1 MEFEEVKLL
10 SSAYLFQNYG
20 REEICFSH
28 GEKEFLFDLQGNR
41 YIDYVAGIAVN
52 ALGHNHPALVRAIAE
67 QAQRMIHVSNLY
79 YIQEQA
85 DLGEAVA
92 SIVPS
97 PLGVSMFVNSG
108 AEANEAALKL
118 ASKASGRKGFVACK
132 NSFHGRT
139 AGALSATGQVKYQT
153 GFEPLLSTAFSFV
166 PYNDPEA
173 LKAAVTRD
181 TAGVLLEPV
190 QGEGGVLSATPE
202 FMRTARDVCDDTGA
216 LMIIDEVQ
224 TGMGRTG
231 KWFGFQHFGVVPDMV
246 TLAKALGGGVPIGAL
261 VSTREIS
268 KAFTPGSHG
277 TTFGGNP
284 LACAAALAV
293 INTMKRDRLVERSAE
308 LGAKWRSELTRIAS
322 GHECVKDVRG
332 LGLMNGIEMEDK
344 AREFQRFGLVKRL
357 LINVA
362 AGKVVR
368 AVPPLIISDA
378 SVRTFNDSLSSFLA
392 LQ

>member
-1 MEFEEVKLL
+1 MEFQEVKLL

-20 REEICFSH
+20 REDICFSK
-28 GEKEFLFDLQGNR
+28 GQKEFLYDLQGNR

-52 ALGHNHPALVRAIAE
+52 ALGHNHPALVKAISE

-79 YIQEQA
+79 YVKEQA

-118 ASKASGRKGFVACK
+118 ASKATGRKHFVACN

-153 GFEPLLSTAFSFV
+153 GFEPLLSQAFSFV

-173 LKAAVTRD
+173 LKAAVNKD
-181 TAGVLLEPV
+181 TAGVMLEPI
-190 QGEGGVLSATPE
+190 QGEGGVISATPE
-202 FMRTARDVCDDTGA
+202 FMRTARDVCNDTGT

-231 KWFGFQHFGVVPDMV
+231 KWFGFQHYNVVPDMI
-246 TLAKALGGGVPIGAL
+246 TMAKALGGGVPIGAL

-284 LACAAALAV
+284 LACAAACAV
-293 INTMKRDRLVERSAE
+293 ISTLKNENLVERSAK
-308 LGAKWRSELTRIAS
+308 LGEKWRSDLVKIVS
-322 GHECVKDVRG
+322 GADCVKGVRG
-332 LGLMNGIEMEDK
+332 LGLMTGIEMGDK
-344 AREFQRFGLVKRL
+344 AKEFQKFGLEKRL

-362 AGKVVR
+362 ATKVVR
-368 AVPPLIISDA
+368 VVPPLIISDA
-378 SVRTFNDSLSSFLA
+378 SVRTFNESLKAFLTA
-392 LQ
+392 Q